1 MWMCFGFVLIRFFYS
16 RMELGEELEEE
27 DFLGGREDGFIVE
40 YLVAEVMVVD
50 MDFWL
55 VFDVR
60 IIFVSELDVWLVKYS
75 LF

>member
-1 MWMCFGFVLIRFFYS
+1 
-16 RMELGEELEEE
+16 MELGEELEEE